1 MHKSPLS
8 KLVRFFESSR
18 DQWKS
23 KCQEA
28 KHANKLLANQT
39 RAVEKSREQWK
50 QDARDAQQRIAELER
65 ELEELKQAGGCRQQ
79 RSVAC

>member
-1 MHKSPLS
+1 MYKSPKS
-8 KLVRFFESSR
+8 KLLRFFESSR

-28 KHANKLLANQT
+28 KHVKKLLANQT

-50 QDARDAQQRIAELER
+50 QVAQDAQRRIDELER
-65 ELEELKQAGGCRQQ
+65 EVEELKQARRCRQQ
-79 RSVAC
+79 